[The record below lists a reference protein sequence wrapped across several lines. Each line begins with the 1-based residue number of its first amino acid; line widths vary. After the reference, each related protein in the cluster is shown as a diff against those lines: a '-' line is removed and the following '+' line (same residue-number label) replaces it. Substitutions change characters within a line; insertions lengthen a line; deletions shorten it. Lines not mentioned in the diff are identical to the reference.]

1 MLRSLSE
8 MAGIIDQF
16 IDYARMDGGEEVR
29 EVNLAQLLCD
39 CADKYAAEGR
49 AISAD
54 TRSAPAI
61 LARPQSIRRAV
72 ENLIENAYRYGG
84 SKVSIECA
92 PLAAGVRI
100 SVLDRGPGIA
110 DEERDAVTKPFARG
124 SNSIDTP
131 GAGLGLAIV
140 ARVAQVHR
148 GSLELLPRE
157 GGGLEARLN
166 LLLLLP

>member
-1 MLRSLSE
+1 
-8 MAGIIDQF
+8 
-16 IDYARMDGGEEVR
+16 
-29 EVNLAQLLCD
+29 
-39 CADKYAAEGR
+39 
-49 AISAD
+49 
-54 TRSAPAI
+54 
-61 LARPQSIRRAV
+61 
-72 ENLIENAYRYGG
+72 
-84 SKVSIECA
+84 
-92 PLAAGVRI
+92 
-100 SVLDRGPGIA
+100 LDRGPGIA
-110 DEERDAVTKPFARG
+110 DEERDAVTKPFACG